1 MNLVKIDDSYIN
13 ADKIIS
19 VVDNN
24 LKQEDDHNTII
35 YCEGSCSV
43 GTEMNIEQVMDRII
57 EATL

>member
-1 MNLVKIDDSYIN
+1 MKLVKIDDSYIN

-19 VVDNN
+19 VVDNS

-35 YCEGSCSV
+35 YCEGSYSV
-43 GTEMNIEQVMDRII
+43 STEMNIEQVMDRII